1 MKPFFTFLCLLTTLL
16 LSAQNI
22 ETFVNPTGIT
32 LKDQT
37 DTERINLDGETKR
50 VVIKINDSLL
60 LNIQGGLPTS
70 IKLVNLSTLK
80 ETGFEVDHDG
90 AFAFGEFEP
99 SLPSSPSGSSI
110 LNIRN
115 GLFRPAPDTQALATG
130 NEERLRIT
138 STGDIG
144 IGTPTPVA
152 KLDIEGGIRI
162 GLLPLLDP
170 EPIPPP
176 FPIFDLKIDENGIVY
191 KRESQM
197 IPDGPQQGAML
208 ELIESQNQAIQALTK
223 RIASLEKK
231 MIIK

>member
-1 MKPFFTFLCLLTTLL
+1 MKPFFTFLCLLATLL

-50 VVIKINDSLL
+50 VAIKINDSLL

-99 SLPSSPSGSSI
+99 SLPSSPSGSSV

-130 NEERLRIT
+130 NAERLRIT
-138 STGDIG
+138 SNGDIG
-144 IGTPTPVA
+144 IGTILPTEQ
-152 KLDIEGGIRI
+152 LDINGGIRI
-162 GLLPLLDP
+162 RLIPPEPFPDLFTNRVLVVTPEGLILSRESDSPPNVAQQNDLLDQIADQ
-170 EPIPPP
+170 EKTI
-176 FPIFDLKIDENGIVY
+176 
-191 KRESQM
+191 
-197 IPDGPQQGAML
+197 QQLA
-208 ELIESQNQAIQALTK
+208 K
-223 RIASLEKK
+223 RISELEKK
-231 MIIK
+231 MEIE